1 MSGGVLQRI
10 SELCDTPDDTVSL
23 KVKVSKTFPLTT
35 EGVQAAFA
43 EQMTRRAVGKIVV
56 DLDL

>member
-1 MSGGVLQRI
+1 MA
-10 SELCDTPDDTVSL
+10 ELCDTPDETISL

-35 EGVQAAFA
+35 KGLQGAFT

-56 DLDL
+56 DLDLERD